1 MAAYVAYAR
10 VTAARSV
17 AVEPR
22 QRSSAGSCCAV
33 IGPQPAQ
40 VDLRAWFLVA
50 DARGCVL
57 GVVICVALAST
68 RIVCFVL
75 ACLGYLLGQLR

>member
-1 MAAYVAYAR
+1 M
-10 VTAARSV
+10 
-17 AVEPR
+17 
-22 QRSSAGSCCAV
+22 
-33 IGPQPAQ
+33 Q

-68 RIVCFVL
+68 RTLCLRAWAAPVHIDTGFNDMRVL
-75 ACLGYLLGQLR
+75 IGL